1 MTISHLVS
9 GAINWDKTIFVQKF
23 PKIGEEVQVERVIDF
38 PGGKGANVAV
48 SSARILGKDKVVL
61 FGALGSDLIAKEHL
75 EILRKDGVITDLI
88 QFTLEAS
95 SGQAYIIV
103 DSYGRNSIMTFKKA
117 NDILT
122 DRMVETENV
131 LSTIRSSSLVTV
143 IDPPLAVAKK
153 LILILLGV
161 LIFWLLIRTNP
172 RCCPVILILL
182 VRVECLP
189 PRIRIWE

>member
-75 EILRKDGVITDLI
+75 EILRKEGVITDLI
-88 QFTLEAS
+88 QFTRE
-95 SGQAYIIV
+95 
-103 DSYGRNSIMTFKKA
+103 
-117 NDILT
+117 
-122 DRMVETENV
+122 
-131 LSTIRSSSLVTV
+131 
-143 IDPPLAVAKK
+143 
-153 LILILLGV
+153 
-161 LIFWLLIRTNP
+161 
-172 RCCPVILILL
+172 
-182 VRVECLP
+182 
-189 PRIRIWE
+189 